1 MAGRSRSV
9 SVGNG
14 PRSDLGATNLSA
26 SESSILSQA
35 ISRAKQ
41 LEQEEKEERLGEV
54 FLSNSSFSMFF
65 ASYCMAKLP
74 FF

>member
-1 MAGRSRSV
+1 MLGRARSV

-14 PRSDLGATNLSA
+14 LRSDLGATNLSG

-41 LEQEEKEERLGEV
+41 LEDEEIVEKMGEV
-54 FLSNSSFSMFF
+54 F
-65 ASYCMAKLP
+65 
-74 FF
+74 

>member
-1 MAGRSRSV
+1 MAGRSRSI

-41 LEQEEKEERLGEV
+41 LEQEEKEERMGEV
-54 FLSNSSFSMFF
+54 FLSKSSFDLLENVFF
-65 ASYCMAKLP
+65 FKVIV
-74 FF
+74 